1 MTDKSVKSL
10 LIISVILSTVA
21 IIVSSIV
28 LGWTVFRELSDA
40 GDIELIRNRLEDLET
55 EHDYVLEKEVTP
67 SSQGLVSLP
76 SFCSLPPSPGPCGSV
91 VPRWYYLPRQQDCI
105 QFPWGGCKG
114 NNNNFVSLEQCRAAC
129 QVSKGDVV
137 TTTTTYHELPTI
149 PTMREEFSPSD
160 CNLPPDSGPCSDRIT
175 RYYHDGGDCMSFQ
188 YGGCSGNNNNFFSWS
203 ECERYCGGQKQQQGA
218 GARKRHRK
226 DSCSLA
232 EDRGTCGGSETRF
245 RWDKEEGE
253 CVMFVWSG
261 CGGNSNNFRT
271 RSKCRKRCAGEP
283 SV

>member
-129 QVSKGDVV
+129 QVDKAKPLASHLAQAQASPLAHGQASHLNQGQASHPHLAPVGHLGHAELAGAVREAV
-137 TTTTTYHELPTI
+137 TVH
-149 PTMREEFSPSD
+149 D
-160 CNLPPDSGPCSDRIT
+160 CNLPPDSGPCEDRIT
-175 RYYHDGGDCMSFQ
+175 RFYHDGD
-188 YGGCSGNNNNFFSWS
+188 
-203 ECERYCGGQKQQQGA
+203 
-218 GARKRHRK
+218 
-226 DSCSLA
+226 
-232 EDRGTCGGSETRF
+232 TC
-245 RWDKEEGE
+245 K
-253 CVMFVWSG
+253 M
-261 CGGNSNNFRT
+261 
-271 RSKCRKRCAGEP
+271 
-283 SV
+283 